1 MLRRTVLA
9 PSLPRPA
16 LPPVSNRSLRINE
29 LVQRE
34 LSDYLHRHYREEA
47 VTITVTAVDVDDDL
61 RTGRI
66 HVGVIGTPEFAV
78 DRLRWLRRHA
88 EEIRRELGRRVI
100 LKWNPRWVYVL
111 DESGERGAR
120 IQQLLDA
127 IDEDERRRAPPSKDD
142 APAG

>member
-1 MLRRTVLA
+1 M
-9 PSLPRPA
+9 
-16 LPPVSNRSLRINE
+16 SNRSLRINE
-29 LVQRE
+29 LIQRE

-47 VTITVTAVDVDDDL
+47 VTLTITSVDVDDDL

-66 HVGVIGTPEFAV
+66 HVGVIGTPEHAV

-120 IQQLLDA
+120 IQQLLDE
-127 IDEDERRRAPPSKDD
+127 IEEQERRRARP
-142 APAG
+142 APEGGTSA

>member
-1 MLRRTVLA
+1 VGWIVLL
-9 PSLPRPA
+9 PSPSTKA
-16 LPPVSNRSLRINE
+16 LSPVSNRSLRINE

-34 LSDYLHRHYREEA
+34 LSDYLHRHYREDA
-47 VTITVTAVDVDDDL
+47 VAITVTAVDVDDDL

-120 IQQLLDA
+120 IKQLLDA
-127 IDEDERRRAPPSKDD
+127 IEEDERRRARPTAEGGSS
-142 APAG
+142 A

>member
-1 MLRRTVLA
+1 ML
-9 PSLPRPA
+9 SRPF
-16 LPPVSNRSLRINE
+16 LSPVSNRSLRINE
-29 LVQRE
+29 LIQRE
-34 LSDYLHRHYREEA
+34 LSDYLHRHYREDA
-47 VTITVTAVDVDDDL
+47 VTITITAVDVDDDL

-66 HVGVIGTPEFAV
+66 HVGVIGTPEYAV

-120 IQQLLDA
+120 IQQLLDEIEA
-127 IDEDERRRAPPSKDD
+127 QERRRTRPESEGGAS
-142 APAG
+142 A

>member
-1 MLRRTVLA
+1 L
-9 PSLPRPA
+9 
-16 LPPVSNRSLRINE
+16 SNRSLRINE

-34 LSDYLHRHYREEA
+34 LSDYLHRQYREDA

-66 HVGVIGTPEFAV
+66 HIGVIGTPEFAV

-127 IDEDERRRAPPSKDD
+127 IEIDERRRARPTVEGGSS
-142 APAG
+142 A

>member
-1 MLRRTVLA
+1 MGWIVLL
-9 PSLPRPA
+9 PSPSTNA
-16 LPPVSNRSLRINE
+16 LFPVSNRSLRINE

-34 LSDYLHRHYREEA
+34 LSDYLHRHYREDA
-47 VTITVTAVDVDDDL
+47 VAITVTAVDVDDDL

-127 IDEDERRRAPPSKDD
+127 IEEDERSRARPTAEGGSS
-142 APAG
+142 A

>member
-1 MLRRTVLA
+1 
-9 PSLPRPA
+9 
-16 LPPVSNRSLRINE
+16 
-29 LVQRE
+29 
-34 LSDYLHRHYREEA
+34 

-66 HVGVIGTPEFAV
+66 HIGVIGTPEFAV
-78 DRLRWLRRHA
+78 ERLRWLRRHA
-88 EEIRRELGRRVI
+88 EEIRRELGRRVV

-127 IDEDERRRAPPSKDD
+127 IEIDERRRARPTVEGGSS
-142 APAG
+142 A

>member
-1 MLRRTVLA
+1 MGR
-9 PSLPRPA
+9 PSFVA
-16 LPPVSNRSLRINE
+16 LLNAFPPLSNRSLRINE

-34 LSDYLHRHYREEA
+34 LSDYLHRQYREEA

-66 HVGVIGTPEFAV
+66 HIGVIGTPEFAV
-78 DRLRWLRRHA
+78 DRLRWLRRHS

-127 IDEDERRRAPPSKDD
+127 IEDDERRRARPTPEGGSS
-142 APAG
+142 A

>member
-1 MLRRTVLA
+1 
-9 PSLPRPA
+9 
-16 LPPVSNRSLRINE
+16 VSNRSLRINE

-34 LSDYLHRHYREEA
+34 LSDYLHRQYREEA

-66 HVGVIGTPEFAV
+66 HIGVIGTPEFAV
-78 DRLRWLRRHA
+78 DRLRWLCRHS

-127 IDEDERRRAPPSKDD
+127 IEDDERRRARPTPEGGPS
-142 APAG
+142 A

>member
-1 MLRRTVLA
+1 VGWIVLL
-9 PSLPRPA
+9 PSPSTNA
-16 LPPVSNRSLRINE
+16 LFPVSNRSLRINE

-34 LSDYLHRHYREEA
+34 LSDYLHRHYREDA
-47 VTITVTAVDVDDDL
+47 VAITVTAVDVDDDL

-127 IDEDERRRAPPSKDD
+127 IEEDERRRARPTAEGGSS
-142 APAG
+142 A

>member
-1 MLRRTVLA
+1 MGWIVLL
-9 PSLPRPA
+9 PSPSTNA
-16 LPPVSNRSLRINE
+16 LFPVSNRSLRINE

-34 LSDYLHRHYREEA
+34 LSDYLHRHYREDA
-47 VTITVTAVDVDDDL
+47 VAITVTAVDVDDDL

-127 IDEDERRRAPPSKDD
+127 IEEDERRRARPTAEGGSS
-142 APAG
+142 A

>member
-1 MLRRTVLA
+1 VGWIVLL
-9 PSLPRPA
+9 PSPSTKA
-16 LPPVSNRSLRINE
+16 LSPVSNRSLRINE

-34 LSDYLHRHYREEA
+34 LSDYLHRHYREDA
-47 VTITVTAVDVDDDL
+47 VAITVTAVDVDDDL

-127 IDEDERRRAPPSKDD
+127 IEEDERRRARPTAEGGSS
-142 APAG
+142 A

>member
-1 MLRRTVLA
+1 M
-9 PSLPRPA
+9 
-16 LPPVSNRSLRINE
+16 SNRSLRINE

-34 LSDYLHRHYREEA
+34 LSDYLHRHYREDA
-47 VTITVTAVDVDDDL
+47 VAITVTAVDVDDDL

-120 IQQLLDA
+120 IKQLLDA
-127 IDEDERRRAPPSKDD
+127 IEEDERRRARPTAEGGSS
-142 APAG
+142 A

>member
-1 MLRRTVLA
+1 
-9 PSLPRPA
+9 
-16 LPPVSNRSLRINE
+16 VSNRSLRINE

-34 LSDYLHRHYREEA
+34 LSDYLHRHHREEA
-47 VTITVTAVDVDDDL
+47 VAITITAVDVDDDL

-78 DRLRWLRRHA
+78 DRLRWLRRHS

-111 DESGERGAR
+111 DDSGERGAR

-127 IDEDERRRAPPSKDD
+127 IEEQERRRARPAPGGD
-142 APAG
+142 APA

>member
-1 MLRRTVLA
+1 MLRRPFL
-9 PSLPRPA
+9 S
-16 LPPVSNRSLRINE
+16 PVSNRSLRINE
-29 LVQRE
+29 LIQRE
-34 LSDYLHRHYREEA
+34 LSDYLHRHYREDA
-47 VTITVTAVDVDDDL
+47 VTITITAVDVDDDL

-66 HVGVIGTPEFAV
+66 HVGVIGTPEYAV

-120 IQQLLDA
+120 IQQLLDEIEA
-127 IDEDERRRAPPSKDD
+127 QERRRARPESEGG
-142 APAG
+142 AGA